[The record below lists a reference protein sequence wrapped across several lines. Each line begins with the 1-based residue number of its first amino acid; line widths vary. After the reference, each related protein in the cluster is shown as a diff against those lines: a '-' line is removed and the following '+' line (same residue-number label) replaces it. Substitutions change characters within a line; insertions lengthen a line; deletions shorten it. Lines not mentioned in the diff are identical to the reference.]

1 METKL
6 IIRNVGVLHL
16 LIGVITFT
24 LINVLPSAS
33 VMAPTFPNPIL
44 DDPSGQ
50 VVANIQP
57 AVHGVAGLN
66 IGLGLLF
73 LIASNMPDRSSKRLL
88 LLGHSVLI
96 CCGIATLSINGL
108 LGLTL
113 PPPPLWIILIAAGA
127 FSFFRYKKGE

>member
-1 METKL
+1 M
-6 IIRNVGVLHL
+6 
-16 LIGVITFT
+16 
-24 LINVLPSAS
+24 
-33 VMAPTFPNPIL
+33 
-44 DDPSGQ
+44 
-50 VVANIQP
+50 ANIQP

-96 CCGIATLSINGL
+96 CFGISTLSINGL

-113 PPPPLWIILIAAGA
+113 PPPPLWIILIAAGD
-127 FSFFRYKKGE
+127 FSFFGYKKGE

>member
-6 IIRNVGVLHL
+6 IIRIVGVLHL

-33 VMAPTFPNPIL
+33 VMAPTFPNPIF

-73 LIASNMPDRSSKRLL
+73 LIASN
-88 LLGHSVLI
+88 
-96 CCGIATLSINGL
+96 
-108 LGLTL
+108 
-113 PPPPLWIILIAAGA
+113 ILIGHPGDFFYWA
-127 FSFFRYKKGE
+127 FSFDLLWNRNSLNQWSIRSYFTTSTPLDNLDCSRCFFFFWVQKG

>member
-6 IIRNVGVLHL
+6 IIRIVGVLHL

-73 LIASNMPDRSSKRLL
+73 LIASNILIGHPGDFFYWAFSFDLLWNHNSLNQWSIRSYFTTS
-88 LLGHSVLI
+88 
-96 CCGIATLSINGL
+96 T
-108 LGLTL
+108 
-113 PPPPLWIILIAAGA
+113 LWIILIAADA
-127 FSFFRYKKGE
+127 FSFLEYKKG

>member
-6 IIRNVGVLHL
+6 IIRIVGVLHL
-16 LIGVITFT
+16 LIGALTFA
-24 LINVLPSAS
+24 LINILPSAS
-33 VMAPTFPNPIL
+33 VMTSEFSNPIL

-73 LIASNMPDRSSKRLL
+73 LITSNMPDQASKRLL

-96 CCGIATLSINGL
+96 CCGIATLALNGL

-113 PPPPLWIILIAAGA
+113 PPPPLWVILIAAGA
-127 FSFFRYKKGE
+127 FSFFGYKKGE

>member
-6 IIRNVGVLHL
+6 IIRIVGVLHL
-16 LIGVITFT
+16 LIGAIAFA
-24 LINVLPSAS
+24 LINILPSAS
-33 VMAPTFPNPIL
+33 VMTSEFSNPIL

-50 VVANIQP
+50 VVVNIQP
-57 AVHGVAGLN
+57 AVHGVAGIN

-73 LIASNMPDRSSKRLL
+73 LITSNMPDQASKRLL

-96 CCGIATLSINGL
+96 CCGIATLALNGL

-113 PPPPLWIILIAAGA
+113 PPPPLWVILIAAGA
-127 FSFFRYKKGE
+127 FSFFGYKKGE

>member
-6 IIRNVGVLHL
+6 IIRIVGVLHL
-16 LIGVITFT
+16 LIGALTFA
-24 LINVLPSAS
+24 LINILPSAS
-33 VMAPTFPNPIL
+33 VMTSEFSNPIL

-57 AVHGVAGLN
+57 AVHGVAGIN

-73 LIASNMPDRSSKRLL
+73 LITSNMPDQASKRLL

-96 CCGIATLSINGL
+96 CCGIATLALNGL

-127 FSFFRYKKGE
+127 FSFFGYKKGE

>member
-6 IIRNVGVLHL
+6 IIRIVGVLHL
-16 LIGVITFT
+16 LIGALTFA
-24 LINVLPSAS
+24 LINILPSAS
-33 VMAPTFPNPIL
+33 VMTSEFSNPIL

-57 AVHGVAGLN
+57 TVHGVAGIN

-73 LIASNMPDRSSKRLL
+73 LITSNMPDQASKRLL

-96 CCGIATLSINGL
+96 CCGIATLALNGL

-113 PPPPLWIILIAAGA
+113 PPPPLWVILIAAGA
-127 FSFFRYKKGE
+127 FSFFGYKKGE

>member
-6 IIRNVGVLHL
+6 IIRIVGVLHL
-16 LIGVITFT
+16 LISVITFA
-24 LINVLPSAS
+24 LINVLPSAA

-44 DDPSGQ
+44 YDTSGQ

-73 LIASNMPDRSSKRLL
+73 LIASNMPDRSSKRLF

-113 PPPPLWIILIAAGA
+113 PTPPLWIILIVAGA
-127 FSFFRYKKGE
+127 FSFFGYKKGE

>member
-6 IIRNVGVLHL
+6 IIRIVGVLHL
-16 LIGVITFT
+16 LIGALTFA
-24 LINVLPSAS
+24 LINILPSAS
-33 VMAPTFPNPIL
+33 VMTSEFSNPIL

-57 AVHGVAGLN
+57 AVHGVAGIN

-73 LIASNMPDRSSKRLL
+73 LITSNMPDQASKWLL
-88 LLGHSVLI
+88 LLEHSVLI
-96 CCGIATLSINGL
+96 CCGIATLALNGL

-113 PPPPLWIILIAAGA
+113 PPPPLWVFLIAAGA
-127 FSFFRYKKGE
+127 FSFFGYKKGE

>member
-6 IIRNVGVLHL
+6 IIRIVGVLHL
-16 LIGVITFT
+16 LIGALTFA
-24 LINVLPSAS
+24 LINILPSAS
-33 VMAPTFPNPIL
+33 VMTSEFSNPIL

-57 AVHGVAGLN
+57 AVHGVAGIN

-73 LIASNMPDRSSKRLL
+73 LITSNMPDQASKRLL

-96 CCGIATLSINGL
+96 CCGIATLALNGL

-113 PPPPLWIILIAAGA
+113 PPPPLWVFLIAAGA
-127 FSFFRYKKGE
+127 FSFFGYKKGE

>member
-6 IIRNVGVLHL
+6 IIRIVGVLHL
-16 LIGVITFT
+16 LIGALTFA
-24 LINVLPSAS
+24 LINILPSAS
-33 VMAPTFPNPIL
+33 VMTSEFSNPIL
-44 DDPSGQ
+44 DDSSGQ

-73 LIASNMPDRSSKRLL
+73 LITSNMPDQASKRLL

-96 CCGIATLSINGL
+96 CCGIATLALNGL

-113 PPPPLWIILIAAGA
+113 PPPPLWVILIAAGA
-127 FSFFRYKKGE
+127 FSFFGYKKGE

>member
-6 IIRNVGVLHL
+6 IIRIVGVLHL
-16 LIGVITFT
+16 LIGALTFA
-24 LINVLPSAS
+24 LINILPSAS
-33 VMAPTFPNPIL
+33 VMTSEFSNPIL

-73 LIASNMPDRSSKRLL
+73 
-88 LLGHSVLI
+88 
-96 CCGIATLSINGL
+96 
-108 LGLTL
+108 
-113 PPPPLWIILIAAGA
+113 
-127 FSFFRYKKGE
+127 

>member
-6 IIRNVGVLHL
+6 IIRIVGVLHL
-16 LIGVITFT
+16 LIGVITFA
-24 LINVLPSAS
+24 LINVLPSAA

-44 DDPSGQ
+44 NDPSGQ

-73 LIASNMPDRSSKRLL
+73 LIASN
-88 LLGHSVLI
+88 
-96 CCGIATLSINGL
+96 
-108 LGLTL
+108 
-113 PPPPLWIILIAAGA
+113 ILIGHPGDFFYWA
-127 FSFFRYKKGE
+127 FSFDLLWNHNPLNQWSIRSYFTTSTPLDNLDCSRCFFFLWVQKG

>member
-6 IIRNVGVLHL
+6 IIRIVGVLHL
-16 LIGVITFT
+16 LIGAIIFA
-24 LINVLPSAS
+24 LIKILPSAS
-33 VMAPTFPNPIL
+33 VMTSEFSNPIL

-50 VVANIQP
+50 VVVNIQP
-57 AVHGVAGLN
+57 AVHGVAGIN

-73 LIASNMPDRSSKRLL
+73 LITSNMPDQASKRLL

-96 CCGIATLSINGL
+96 CCGIATLALNGL

-113 PPPPLWIILIAAGA
+113 PPPPLWVILIAAGA
-127 FSFFRYKKGE
+127 FSFFGYKKGE

>member
-6 IIRNVGVLHL
+6 IIRIVGVLHL

-73 LIASNMPDRSSKRLL
+73 LSPAICLI
-88 LLGHSVLI
+88 GHPSDFFYW
-96 CCGIATLSINGL
+96 GIQ
-108 LGLTL
+108 
-113 PPPPLWIILIAAGA
+113 
-127 FSFFRYKKGE
+127 F

>member
-6 IIRNVGVLHL
+6 IIRIVGVLHL
-16 LIGVITFT
+16 LIGALTFA
-24 LINVLPSAS
+24 LINILPSAS
-33 VMAPTFPNPIL
+33 VMTSEFSNPIL

-57 AVHGVAGLN
+57 AVHGVAGIN

-73 LIASNMPDRSSKRLL
+73 LITSNMPDQASKRLL

-96 CCGIATLSINGL
+96 CCGIATLALNGL

-113 PPPPLWIILIAAGA
+113 PPPPLWVILIAAGA
-127 FSFFRYKKGE
+127 FSFFGYKKGE

>member
-6 IIRNVGVLHL
+6 IIRIVGVLHL
-16 LIGVITFT
+16 LIGALTFA
-24 LINVLPSAS
+24 LINILPSAS
-33 VMAPTFPNPIL
+33 VMTSEFSNPIL

-57 AVHGVAGLN
+57 AVHGVAGIN

-73 LIASNMPDRSSKRLL
+73 LITSNMPDQASKRLL

-96 CCGIATLSINGL
+96 CCGIATLALNGL

-113 PPPPLWIILIAAGA
+113 PPPPLWVILIAAGA
-127 FSFFRYKKGE
+127 FSFFGYKKGD